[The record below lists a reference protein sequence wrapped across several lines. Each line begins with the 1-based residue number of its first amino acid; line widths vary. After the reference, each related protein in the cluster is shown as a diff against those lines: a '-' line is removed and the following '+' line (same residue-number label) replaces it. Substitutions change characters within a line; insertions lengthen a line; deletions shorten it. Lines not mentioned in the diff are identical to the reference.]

1 MMCNQIKN
9 LLQSWSTVHLEGRSI
24 ESSNNP
30 KLGFDNH
37 FYSGLNEITKI
48 NQEFANRGATTNI
61 PAYKDINKAVLPELD
76 FNHQAGRGSG
86 YLNFSLVELR
96 TCTKIQRRTQF

>member
-1 MMCNQIKN
+1 MENSSPGGTIG
-9 LLQSWSTVHLEGRSI
+9 EAI

-30 KLGFDNH
+30 KLGFDNP
-37 FYSGLNEITKI
+37 YSGLDEITKI

-61 PAYKDINKAVLPELD
+61 PAYKDINKAVLPQLD
-76 FNHQAGRGSG
+76 FNHQVDRGSG
-86 YLNFSLVELR
+86 YLNFSLAELR